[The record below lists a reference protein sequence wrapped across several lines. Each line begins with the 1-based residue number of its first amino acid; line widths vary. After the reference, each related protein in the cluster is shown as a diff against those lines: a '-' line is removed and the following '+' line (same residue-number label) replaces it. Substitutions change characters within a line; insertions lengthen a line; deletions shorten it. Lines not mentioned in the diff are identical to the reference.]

1 MKIPAPR
8 KLKSGTWFLQLRLG
22 GESIPVSAPSR
33 TACIQQAQ
41 LIKAEFQTGKRIQ
54 KRTALT
60 LSGAIDALLAESG
73 NTLSPLTVRGYRIIQ
88 KNRFRSTMQRPL
100 KSIRTEEWQGI
111 VNAEAK
117 LCAPKTLKNAFG
129 LVKEILRRNGYP
141 IPDVHLPAPCP
152 SGAKFLAPSEI
163 KVLIAAVKDTRYA
176 VPVMLCLS
184 SLRISE
190 LYALQWE
197 DIGDEFARVHGAV
210 VLDAENHW
218 TRKKMTKNQKST
230 RNVPILIPEL
240 TAAIARDRQPSGP
253 VVTISQNALRVALH
267 KICVA
272 NDLPDVT
279 PHGLRHSF
287 ASLAYSLHLPE
298 QVTMD
303 IGGWS
308 DIQTMRKIY
317 THIAAEDYA
326 RYKGALSDFYQ
337 NAN

>member
-1 MKIPAPR
+1 MKVPTPR
-8 KLKSGTWFLQLRLG
+8 KLKSGTWFIQLRLG
-22 GESIPVSAPSR
+22 GESVPVNAR
-33 TACIQQAQ
+33 TKTECVQKAQ
-41 LIKAEFQTGKRIQ
+41 LIKAEYQTGKRIK
-54 KRTALT
+54 KRADVT
-60 LSGAIDALLAESG
+60 LSGAIDALIAESG
-73 NTLSPLTVRGYRIIQ
+73 NTLSPLTIRGYRIIQ
-88 KNRFRSTMQRPL
+88 KNRFQRTMQRSL
-100 KSIRTEEWQGI
+100 KSIRTEEWQSI
-111 VNAEAK
+111 VNAEAM

-129 LVKEILRRNGYP
+129 LVKEVLKRNGYP
-141 IPDVHLPAPCP
+141 IPDVHLPTPGP

-163 KVLIAAVKDTRYA
+163 KVLISSVKDTRYA
-176 VPVMLCLS
+176 IPAMLCLS

-197 DIGDEFARVHGAV
+197 DMDDEFARVHGSV
-210 VLDAENHW
+210 VLDEDNHW

-240 TAAIARDRQPSGP
+240 SAAIARDRQPTGP
-253 VVTISQNALRVALH
+253 VVTISQNAFRVALH
-267 KICVA
+267 KICA
-272 NDLPDVT
+272 DNDLPDVT

-303 IGGWS
+303 IGGWA